1 MTTLRI
7 FQPLN
12 DVTPTRHQ
20 PPRRNGGAELIR
32 NREFVSLWF
41 VGAALNTVRWLEVL
55 AVGVVVFEMTG
66 SPFHVALMVIL
77 RFLPLALLGA
87 LTGALAERINRRLV
101 LLVGMFLMSV
111 ASLWFGVIAS
121 SGDVTLWLLG
131 ASVLLNGFL
140 WAFDNP
146 VRRTLFADVV
156 TLAQLGSAMTLDT
169 VTSNSTRFIG
179 PVLGGLFL
187 EYAGIH
193 GVFFLGALL
202 YGAATIVILVGTK
215 VAGSQKLGGGSSVL
229 AALLSGF
236 RLLRHDRTLQGIMA
250 VTLVFNVWAFPF
262 VSMIPVIGKEVLGLT
277 PLPLGVLMSAEGVGA
292 LLGALLILA
301 FAEPRHY
308 RYLYTYGTFLCLVM
322 AFAFSQV
329 ESFLPAA
336 GFLFLVGIG
345 AGCFSAMQGALV
357 MLCTPVEA
365 RGRMM
370 GVLSVCIGLCTV
382 GFLHIGLLGHWLG
395 AELAIVICTVEGF
408 LVLLLVCRLWPEV
421 LASQALPD
429 RQ

>member
-1 MTTLRI
+1 M
-7 FQPLN
+7 
-12 DVTPTRHQ
+12 
-20 PPRRNGGAELIR
+20 R

-41 VGAALNTVRWLEVL
+41 VGGALNTVRWLETL
-55 AVGVVVFEMTG
+55 AVGVVVFEITA
-66 SPFHVALMVIL
+66 SPFAVALMVIL

-87 LTGALAERINRRLV
+87 LTGALAERINRRV
-101 LLVGMFLMSV
+101 LLLVSMLVMGV
-111 ASLWFGVIAS
+111 ASLWFGVMALN
-121 SGDVTLWLLG
+121 GHVTLWLLS
-131 ASVLLNGFL
+131 ASALLNGLL

-156 TLAQLGSAMTLDT
+156 TPAQLGSAMTLDS
-169 VTSNSTRFIG
+169 VTSNSTRFVG

-193 GVFFLGALL
+193 GVFFLGSLL
-202 YGAATIVILVGTK
+202 YAVATLIMLFGTR
-215 VAGSQKLGGGSSVL
+215 VAGSQKLGGGSSVFSS
-229 AALLSGF
+229 LLNGF
-236 RLLRHDRTLQGIMA
+236 RLLRKERTLQGVLA
-250 VTLVFNVWAFPF
+250 VTLIFNVWGFPF

-277 PLPLGVLMSAEGVGA
+277 PLPLGVLMGAEGVGA
-292 LLGALLILA
+292 LSGALLILA
-301 FAEPRHY
+301 FAELRHY

-345 AGCFSAMQGALV
+345 AGCFSAMQGVLV

-382 GFLHIGLLGHWLG
+382 GFLHIGLLGNWLG

-421 LASQALPD
+421 LAPQTLPD
-429 RQ
+429 R

>member
-1 MTTLRI
+1 
-7 FQPLN
+7 
-12 DVTPTRHQ
+12 
-20 PPRRNGGAELIR
+20 
-32 NREFVSLWF
+32 
-41 VGAALNTVRWLEVL
+41 
-55 AVGVVVFEMTG
+55 
-66 SPFHVALMVIL
+66 
-77 RFLPLALLGA
+77 
-87 LTGALAERINRRLV
+87 
-101 LLVGMFLMSV
+101 
-111 ASLWFGVIAS
+111 
-121 SGDVTLWLLG
+121 
-131 ASVLLNGFL
+131 
-140 WAFDNP
+140 
-146 VRRTLFADVV
+146 
-156 TLAQLGSAMTLDT
+156 
-169 VTSNSTRFIG
+169 
-179 PVLGGLFL
+179 
-187 EYAGIH
+187 
-193 GVFFLGALL
+193 
-202 YGAATIVILVGTK
+202 
-215 VAGSQKLGGGSSVL
+215 LGGGSSVL

-329 ESFLPAA
+329 DSFLPAA
-336 GFLFLVGIG
+336 AFLFLTGIG

-395 AELAIVICTVEGF
+395 AELAIVICTFEGF
-408 LVLLLVCRLWPEV
+408 LVLWLVCRLWPEV